1 MLFEQLLRTDT
12 KSIGFRVSAA
22 VLYLKSNNAVDN
34 SEEMCYHI
42 LYRRSNL
49 GVVFAN
55 PEFGC
60 AGRQSCV
67 FRCGAFLYPRDC
79 SKLSDPAVKS

>member
-34 SEEMCYHI
+34 SEEMCYYI
-42 LYRRSNL
+42 LYRRSDL
-49 GVVFAN
+49 GVV
-55 PEFGC
+55 
-60 AGRQSCV
+60 
-67 FRCGAFLYPRDC
+67 
-79 SKLSDPAVKS
+79 

>member
-42 LYRRSNL
+42 LYRRSDL
-49 GVVFAN
+49 GVV
-55 PEFGC
+55 
-60 AGRQSCV
+60 
-67 FRCGAFLYPRDC
+67 
-79 SKLSDPAVKS
+79 

>member
-42 LYRRSNL
+42 LYRRSDL
-49 GVVFAN
+49 GVVYTN
-55 PEFGC
+55 PEFGYTVLQY
-60 AGRQSCV
+60 RV
-67 FRCGAFLYPRDC
+67 FRCGAFFIREIAP
-79 SKLSDPAVKS
+79 